1 MRTWKD
7 FDFKIDNAAGTITD
21 ITSATNSGQAGGG
34 MDMLSYIVF
43 GASNRT
49 KEPGQ
54 GDGTMQVNG
63 YINSTTD
70 AIFGP
75 LVGARTSITKTCGL
89 FNGEKWI
96 TGEFYPMDTQI
107 SATAGEL
114 GMWSCTLE
122 LSGSPSHTS
131 VAPT

>member
-1 MRTWKD
+1 MQTWKD
-7 FDFKIDNAAGTITD
+7 FDFKIDDASGSIAD
-21 ITSATNSGQAGGG
+21 ITSYTNSGTAGGG
-34 MDMLSYIVF
+34 MDILSYIVF

-49 KEPGQ
+49 KEAGI

-63 YINSTTD
+63 FINSTTD

-89 FNGEKWI
+89 YNGLNWI
-96 TGEFYPMDTQI
+96 TGEFYPIDTQI

-114 GMWSCTLE
+114 GTWSCTLE
-122 LSGSPSHTS
+122 LSGTPTHTS
-131 VAPT
+131 VAPA